1 MRSILSCAM
10 YEIEVVF
17 FKACPPPSQDLKGP
31 VIEHG
36 DVFYLFVSKKFT
48 FCAFDFPSPLGLP
61 QVFVSKGTR

>member
-1 MRSILSCAM
+1 M

-17 FKACPPPSQDLKGP
+17 FKAFPLPSQDLKGP

-48 FCAFDFPSPLGLP
+48 FCAFVFPSPLLG
-61 QVFVSKGTR
+61 